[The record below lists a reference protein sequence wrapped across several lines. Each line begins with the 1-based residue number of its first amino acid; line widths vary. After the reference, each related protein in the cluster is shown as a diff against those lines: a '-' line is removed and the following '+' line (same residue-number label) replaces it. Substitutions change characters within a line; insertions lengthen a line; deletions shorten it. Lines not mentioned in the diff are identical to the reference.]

1 LTNNNPIINDLNNK
15 TIKLK
20 DLKMGNWK
28 PLYSLL
34 SLKNIILII
43 KSMKFTASRLSSG
56 NKIFPAEIYL
66 ESTGITIKI
75 PGLFSGETKHF
86 DFNHIASVEIDTPLI
101 GYSSITIFAGGTMMA
116 ANGFTK
122 AEVKQIKEGIE
133 KGKQNAKTAVT
144 NDTTETNSSTKI
156 SIADE
161 LIKLKELMDN
171 GVITAT
177 EFEEQKQKML
187 RN

>member
-1 LTNNNPIINDLNNK
+1 
-15 TIKLK
+15 
-20 DLKMGNWK
+20 
-28 PLYSLL
+28 
-34 SLKNIILII
+34 
-43 KSMKFTASRLSSG
+43 MKFTASRLSSD
-56 NKIFPAEIYL
+56 NKIFPSEIYL

-101 GYSSITIFAGGTMMA
+101 GFSTITIFAGGTKMS

-133 KGKQNAKTAVT
+133 AGKKAST
-144 NDTTETNSSTKI
+144 NQSNVGQT

-161 LIKLKELMDN
+161 IQKPELAQVFRRMTCVYDAASFLT
-171 GVITAT
+171 GDD
-177 EFEEQKQKML
+177 E
-187 RN
+187 